1 MLERFPPY
9 PGLADSVKRSGN
21 GIGVCLCADGEP
33 MAVGGYRVGVGPSRA
48 KR

>member
-9 PGLADSVKRSGN
+9 GGLIDSVERSGN

-33 MAVGGYRVGVGPSRA
+33 MAVGGYRVDAAPSRA